1 MKKTQSG
8 GRWKHLCEVTPEF
21 TLLFFFQMIETILDY
36 MALPSCFKYRQTL
49 SLEKKKILAQII
61 LLTVCFGS
69 TYSTGTWA
77 SQVALVVKN
86 SPASARHKRC
96 GFDPWVR
103 KIPWRRACNPLQYF
117 RLENPMDRGAWWA
130 TVHRVTKSWIQL
142 KRLSVHAY
150 THTHTHTHTLIGSQR
165 VGYS

>member
-21 TLLFFFQMIETILDY
+21 TLLFFFFPDDWNHSRLHGSPFLFQV
-36 MALPSCFKYRQTL
+36 QTNIV
-49 SLEKKKILAQII
+49 SEKKKILAQII
-61 LLTVCFGS
+61 LLTVCFGN

-86 SPASARHKRC
+86 SRANAGDKRC

-103 KIPWRRACNPLQYF
+103 KTSWRRAWQPTTVFLSGESHGQ
-117 RLENPMDRGAWWA
+117 RSLEVYSPWCGRRVRHNWA
-130 TVHRVTKSWIQL
+130 NTQ
-142 KRLSVHAY
+142 
-150 THTHTHTHTLIGSQR
+150 Q
-165 VGYS
+165 